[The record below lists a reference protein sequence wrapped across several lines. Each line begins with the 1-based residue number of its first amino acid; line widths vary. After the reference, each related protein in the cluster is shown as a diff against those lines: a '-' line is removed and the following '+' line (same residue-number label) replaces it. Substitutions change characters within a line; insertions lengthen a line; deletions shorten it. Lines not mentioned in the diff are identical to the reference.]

1 MRRFLQKTLIRNRS
15 KKFVLANFVQNPSKR
30 IKWCAG
36 ILIAFCLTF
45 QLVACNPSS
54 LTTNRSQIV
63 LSQLGNPKTF
73 NPALANELPIVYAY
87 THESLIGENSITKE
101 VESALAEK
109 WEFSPDRRTITFT
122 LRPNLKWSDGHV
134 LNADDVVFTLQDI
147 FFNPEIPSDAQDTFR
162 IGKDKKFPA
171 VKKLD
176 DRRISIVSPESFAPL
191 LRQIG
196 SAPIL
201 PKHVLEKTVKTKKD
215 GKLEFMSTWGIGTN
229 PKEIV
234 CNGMY
239 TFENYVPNQ
248 RLTFKKNPYY
258 WRKDSKGGAQPYIDR
273 IVWKSVDNQD
283 TSMMQFRSGGPDVLE
298 PIRPEDFGLL
308 KTEEKRGKFT
318 VHVGGLRQG
327 FNYLTFNLNQGK
339 RNGKPLIDP
348 IKSQWFNKV
357 EFRQAVAYA
366 LDLDRMVNNLY
377 RGIGDRVH
385 SSVPTLSP
393 FYLSPEKGLKTY
405 NYNPEKSREL
415 LKKAGFVYNDK
426 NELLDSAGNRVKFT
440 IATNAEN
447 ALRAKM
453 IAQIKQDLSKIGI
466 EISLNQIAFG
476 VLIDKMENSMD
487 WEAVLMGFGSGGADP
502 HGGSNIWLTDAQSHH
517 FNRTP
522 GPESPQLE
530 GRVVAPW
537 EQKIND
543 LYIQGSQEMDEAKR
557 KAIYNEFQQIAQE
570 QLPFIYLV
578 NARMMGVTRDRITG
592 IQYPQGGDAL
602 WNLYELNTID

>member
-1 MRRFLQKTLIRNRS
+1 MAMRTFLQKTIAPIQSAFKGRS
-15 KKFVLANFVQNPSKR
+15 KPFKFLAGLLV
-30 IKWCAG
+30 A
-36 ILIAFCLTF
+36 LCLTF
-45 QLVACNPSS
+45 QLAACNPAS
-54 LTTNRSQIV
+54 LNANRSQIV
-63 LSQLGNPKTF
+63 LAQLGNPKTF
-73 NPALANELPIVYAY
+73 NPALANEIPIVYTY
-87 THESLIGENSITKE
+87 THESLIGENGITKE
-101 VESALAEK
+101 VEPALAEK
-109 WEFSPDRRTITFT
+109 WEFSADRKTITFT
-122 LRPNLKWSDGHV
+122 LRPNLKWSDGQV

-147 FFNPEIPSDAQDTFR
+147 FFNPDIPSDAQDTFR

-171 VKKLD
+171 VNKLD
-176 DRRISIVSPESFAPL
+176 DRRIAIVSPESFAPL

-201 PKHVLEKTVKTKKD
+201 PKHTLEKSVKTKKD
-215 GKLEFMSTWGIGTN
+215 GKPEFLSTWGIGTN
-229 PKEIV
+229 PKDIV

-239 TFENYVPNQ
+239 TFDNYVPNQ

-258 WRKDSKGGAQPYIDR
+258 WRKDAKGGAMPYIDR
-273 IVWKSVDNQD
+273 IVWKSVDNND

-308 KTEEKRGKFT
+308 KSEEKRGKFK

-348 IKSQWFNKV
+348 IKSKWFNQV
-357 EFRQAVAYA
+357 EFRQAIAYS

-405 NYNPEKSREL
+405 AYNPEKAKEL
-415 LKKAGFVYNDK
+415 LKQAGFVYNDK
-426 NELLDSAGNRVKFT
+426 NELLDSAGNRVEFT

-453 IAQIKQDLSKIGI
+453 VAQIKQDLGKIGMKV
-466 EISLNQIAFG
+466 SLNQLAFG
-476 VLIDKMENSMD
+476 VLIDKMESSMD

-517 FNRTP
+517 FNRKP
-522 GPESPQLE
+522 SAESPQLE
-530 GRVVAPW
+530 GRTVSDW
-537 EQKIND
+537 EKKIEN
-543 LYIQGSQEMDEAKR
+543 LYITGSQEMDETKR

-578 NARMMGVTRDRITG
+578 NARVMGVTRDRITG
-592 IQYPQGGDAL
+592 INYPTGGDAL
-602 WNLYELNTID
+602 WNLHELNTAD